1 VWKTFEENNGTS
13 EDVARVEGM
22 MPIIGKKRNVEQ
34 GLDND
39 VEGMHLPLMMAVCLA
54 QSTSDREYVFPDD
67 ERESTTTSF
76 KFLQF
81 AHAWKKSQAGA
92 APTATARETTDKD
105 SDVASSNESD

>member
-1 VWKTFEENNGTS
+1 
-13 EDVARVEGM
+13 M
-22 MPIIGKKRNVEQ
+22 MPIIGKKRNVDQ

-39 VEGMHLPLMMAVCLA
+39 VEGLHVSPVMAVCLN
-54 QSTSDREYVFPDD
+54 QPTSDREYVFPDD

-81 AHAWKKSQAGA
+81 AHAWKKSQTGVVATPA
-92 APTATARETTDKD
+92 ATARETTDKD

>member
-1 VWKTFEENNGTS
+1 MWKTFEENNGTP

-22 MPIIGKKRNVEQ
+22 MPIIGKKRNVDQ

-39 VEGMHLPLMMAVCLA
+39 VEGLHLSPVMAACLN

-81 AHAWKKSQAGA
+81 AHAWKKSQTGVV
-92 APTATARETTDKD
+92 PTATARETTDQD